1 MYVEKKHYL
10 WIIMSSV
17 VCHTYSKRMID
28 KVLLVISSIIYLSVV
43 VACNH
48 SNHQGVDDLNA
59 RSYAFHYRDLDS
71 TLKYA
76 NKAYALSK
84 GYDDGRAEA
93 LNNLAFVSMARM
105 DYSRAAQYLEK
116 AQDATDNQVELLIAD
131 VQLMRLCQRQSK
143 NKDFY
148 KYRER
153 ASRRLKRINEEVATL
168 TARQQMRVAYAQ
180 SEFAIV
186 ESTYFYYVGLSA
198 PSVKAMARIDP
209 NGIVSKDTA
218 QLLSYYYNVGSGGII
233 IRGTEEEIGQ
243 TEFDYLMRCYIM
255 SRENN
260 YPYWEANSMQAI
272 SEHLESPQMAQRLI
286 NSNLPAI
293 KYLNVDQMPDSL
305 LAGNLA
311 QRALVLFQRYGDVY
325 QTAGAYRTLAEC
337 YWGQKDYRS
346 AIICLNNALN
356 SNTVIKHAPDLVAS
370 IREQLSLAFSAIDD
384 KPQSD
389 YNRNIYLDIQEMTRQ
404 DRLLEAR
411 AAQLDQSSQVLN
423 LMIVAVLVMIALI
436 MILLVLFSRMRK
448 RKDQELSTEN
458 LFAPLEQWN
467 RQSEQQLVNQ
477 QDKLEEVEEEIQM
490 MRFRILDNR
499 KRNIE
504 KRAKIALVNSI
515 TPLIDRISNEVQRLT
530 TTSEDDDIRQRRLT
544 YISEL
549 TSQIN
554 AYNDKLTEWIQLK
567 QGQLNLHIESF
578 KLQELFDL
586 LKKGGMSFAMKGIT
600 LEVEDSDCVVKADK
614 TLTLFML
621 NTLTDNARKFTPKG
635 GKVCVSSH
643 ATPDYVE
650 ISIADTGVGMDEEHV
665 THIFDH
671 KHLLDEKRIEKSE
684 KSHCF
689 GLMNCKGIIDKY
701 RKVSQ
706 IFNVCSLNVSSE
718 VGKGSVFSFRLPK
731 GIARLL
737 VFAFLMLVPDAVN
750 AGNRNLS
757 VALQYSDS
765 VYDSNIRGTYNRT
778 LVYAQKCIDALNHFY
793 LSKKMGT
800 QYQMKLYDTGD
811 TPAELIWFEDGLRTN
826 YDVILRVR
834 NESAV
839 AALALHQWNLYHY
852 NNKAYTQLF
861 RKRSADRNLG
871 NYVTLMQR
879 SETNKNVAIAI
890 LIILLLSILPAYYFV
905 YYRHRLYYRFCV
917 EKVHQINEV
926 LLSDRLPEEKLA
938 LINKLWK
945 GLNHPLHPRYT
956 ELNRLVNQVQMS
968 LSQSI
973 KHTEEA
979 ENRLELAED
988 ELNRTNYESARL
1000 YVSNSV
1006 LDNCLSTLKH
1016 ETMYYPSRI
1025 RQLIDDKG
1033 DLQVI
1038 KEVVDYYKELYM
1050 LLSMQ
1055 AMRQIDGNVTI
1066 DDDILKYLLEHLRKL
1081 TGASELQLSSRERDS
1096 AYNIVTVTIPQ
1107 LELSEQQCS
1116 ELFTPSSVNVEYM
1129 ICRQIVREIGE
1140 STNARASGIQARRD
1154 TVNGGIAIDIVLP
1167 KMIAEKLK

>member
-1 MYVEKKHYL
+1 MTLSVYHTCHKRLIERLLLVVF
-10 WIIMSSV
+10 WIIN
-17 VCHTYSKRMID
+17 
-28 KVLLVISSIIYLSVV
+28 LSLC
-43 VACNH
+43 VACTH
-48 SNHQGVDDLNA
+48 SNHQIVDELNA

-76 NKAYALSK
+76 NKAYALSH
-84 GYDDGRAEA
+84 GYADGRAEA
-93 LNNLAFVSMARM
+93 LNNLAFVSMVKM
-105 DYSRAAQYLEK
+105 DYNRAAQYLSK
-116 AQDATDNQVELLIAD
+116 AQDATDNQVELLVAD
-131 VQLMRLCQRQSK
+131 VQFMRLCQRQSR

-153 ASRRLKRINEEVATL
+153 ASLRLKRINEEVGTL
-168 TARQQMRVAYAQ
+168 NVRQQMRVAYAQ
-180 SEFAIV
+180 SEYAIV
-186 ESTYFYYVGLSA
+186 GSTYFYYVGLSA
-198 PSVKAMARIDP
+198 PSLKAMARIDP

-233 IRGTEEEIGQ
+233 TRGTEEEISQ
-243 TEFDYLMRCYIM
+243 TEFDYLVSCYIM
-255 SRENN
+255 SREND

-272 SEHLESPQMAQRLI
+272 SEHLKSPQSAQRLI
-286 NSNLPAI
+286 KNNLPAI

-311 QRALVLFQRYGDVY
+311 QRALALFKQYGDVY
-325 QTAGAYRTLAEC
+325 QIAGAYRTLAEC

-346 AIICLNNALN
+346 AIICLNDALN
-356 SNTVIKHAPDLVAS
+356 SDTVINRAPDLVAS

-423 LMIVAVLVMIALI
+423 LMIVAVVVTIVLIIALLI
-436 MILLVLFSRMRK
+436 VFSRMRK
-448 RKDQELSTEN
+448 RKDQELDTEN
-458 LFAPLEQWN
+458 LFEPLEQWN
-467 RQSEQQLVNQ
+467 RQSEQQLVSQ
-477 QDKLEEVEEEIQM
+477 QNKLDEIEEEIQM
-490 MRFRILDNR
+490 MHFRILDNR
-499 KRNIE
+499 KRNLE
-504 KRAKIALVNSI
+504 QRAKIALVNSI

-530 TTSEDDDIRQRRLT
+530 NSHEDEDMRQKRLM

-554 AYNDKLTEWIQLK
+554 AYNDKLTQWIQLK

-578 KLQELFDL
+578 KLQNLFEL

-600 LEVEDSDCVVKADK
+600 LQVGDTDSVVKADK

-635 GKVCVSSH
+635 GTVSVCSRS
-643 ATPDYVE
+643 ASDYVE
-650 ISIADTGVGMDEEHV
+650 ISISDTGVGMDEEHIA
-665 THIFDH
+665 HIFDH
-671 KHLLDEKRIEKSE
+671 KHLLDEKKIETSE
-684 KSHCF
+684 KSHGF

-706 IFNVCSLNVSSE
+706 IFNVCSISVASE

-731 GIARLL
+731 GISRILIFAILL
-737 VFAFLMLVPDAVN
+737 LAPKEMN
-750 AGNRNLS
+750 AANKDLS
-757 VALQYSDS
+757 IALQYSDS
-765 VYDSNIRGTYNRT
+765 VYDSNVRGDYSRT
-778 LVYAQKCIDALNHFY
+778 LVYAQKCIDALNAFY

-800 QYQMKLYDTGD
+800 PYQMKLYDNGD
-811 TPAELIWFEDGLRTN
+811 IPAEQIWLEDGLRTN

-839 AALALHQWNLYHY
+839 AALALHQWKLYHY

-861 RKRSADRNLG
+861 RKRSADRSLG

-917 EKVHQINEV
+917 EKVRKINEV
-926 LLSDRLPEEKLA
+926 LLSNMTPEEKLT
-938 LINKLWK
+938 LIQRMWK
-945 GLNHPLHPRYT
+945 GLNHPLHPRYAG
-956 ELNRLVNQVQMS
+956 LNALVSQVQLS

-973 KHTEEA
+973 QHNQET

-988 ELNRTNYESARL
+988 ELNRTRYESDRL

-1025 RQLIDDKG
+1025 KQLIDDKG

-1055 AMRQIDGNVTI
+1055 AMRQIDSNVTI
-1066 DDDILKYLLEHLRKL
+1066 DDDILKYLLDKLRKL
-1081 TGASELQLSSRERDS
+1081 TGTSNLQLESRERDGIYS
-1096 AYNIVTVTIPQ
+1096 IVTVEIPQ
-1107 LELSEQQCS
+1107 LELSDKECL
-1116 ELFTPSSVNVEYM
+1116 ELFTPSSVNIEYM

-1140 STNARASGIQARRD
+1140 TTNARASGIQARHSAV
-1154 TVNGGIAIDIVLP
+1154 TGGIAIDIVLP
-1167 KMIAEKLK
+1167 KQIADKLK